1 MNKKIFKF
9 IYYWLP
15 PISLMVTIF
24 MAIYIIQTA
33 LALPGAGILSL
44 SAGAVF
50 GPLMGTLYA
59 AEALSQRD
67 KGGRKYNRA
76 FRKGIFK

>member
-1 MNKKIFKF
+1 MTVAVEAGLDSAIMD
-9 IYYWLP
+9 P
-15 PISLMVTIF
+15 CSSF
-24 MAIYIIQTA
+24 M
-33 LALPGAGILSL
+33 
-44 SAGAVF
+44 
-50 GPLMGTLYA
+50 MGTLFA

>member
-1 MNKKIFKF
+1 MNFEIVDNIFQILVLFCVMIASAVTACKKKSRDF
-9 IYYWLP
+9 LLLAG
-15 PISLMVTIF
+15 SNGCF
-24 MAIYIIQTA
+24 M
-33 LALPGAGILSL
+33 
-44 SAGAVF
+44 
-50 GPLMGTLYA
+50 MGTLYA